1 MTWINTDTLTAMR
14 AVANET
20 MTDACQIGTPTAS
33 TGPEP
38 MPASWTYGS
47 SISCA
52 VSGSD
57 VSIAA
62 EGAQVAAGMATIRLP
77 LSATVAANQR
87 VKVVERWGNTVS
99 EVYEIVGEPMHAV
112 TSLLLTCQRV
122 PGDIT

>member
-1 MTWINTDTLTAMR
+1 MTWINTDTLASMR
-14 AVANET
+14 TVANET

-38 MPASWTYGS
+38 MPSAWTYGN
-47 SISCA
+47 SIACA

-57 VSIAA
+57 VSNAA
-62 EGAQVAAGMATIRLP
+62 EGVQVAAGMATIRMP
-77 LSATVAANQR
+77 LAATVAANQR